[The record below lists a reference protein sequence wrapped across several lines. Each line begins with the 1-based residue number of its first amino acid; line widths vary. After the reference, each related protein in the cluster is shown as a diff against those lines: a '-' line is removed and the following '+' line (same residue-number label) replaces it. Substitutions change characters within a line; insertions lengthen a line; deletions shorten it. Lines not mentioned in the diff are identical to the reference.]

1 MSIGFSTGSSS
12 RQNDATLL
20 ERIQEHYGTLR
31 PSERIVADF
40 LRSHAGERLDSS
52 ITQLGRQLGV
62 SEATISRVSRALGYE
77 GYPDMKLSLAQSS
90 SAMRASAFPN
100 LPRGLSETDTIIA
113 TSAKLANAL
122 GHSITETQRLLDADR
137 IDRAVS
143 AIEKSQKTVFVG
155 VGGAASICQEAVH
168 MFIKAGIEA
177 ESHADGYTQTI
188 VAATMNP
195 QRVMVGISHTG
206 YTETVAEAMRMA
218 RRRGSPTIAITSD
231 PKSPVADAADTVLAT
246 WHHSGNEIPL
256 YGDFLEGRICQLFL
270 IDLIYLSLVFRSGE
284 RAKSN
289 LDATAAALAEHY
301 RRSNS

>member
-1 MSIGFSTGSSS
+1 MSIGLSTGSTP
-12 RQNDATLL
+12 RQAEIGLL
-20 ERIQEHYGTLR
+20 ERIQQHYGSLR

-40 LRSHAGERLDSS
+40 LRTHAGERLDSS

-90 SAMRASAFPN
+90 ATRATAFPN
-100 LPRGLSETDTIIA
+100 LPRGLSETDSIIA
-113 TSAKLANAL
+113 TSAKLAHAL
-122 GHSITETQRLLDADR
+122 SHSIAETQRLLDADR
-137 IDRAVS
+137 IERAVA
-143 AIEKSQKTVFVG
+143 AIEKAQKTVFVG

-188 VAATMNP
+188 IAATMNP
-195 QRVMVGISHTG
+195 QRVMIGISHTG
-206 YTETVAEAMRMA
+206 HTETVAEAMRMA

-246 WHHSGNEIPL
+246 WHHSSNEIPL
-256 YGDFLEGRICQLFL
+256 YGDFLEGRMCQLFL
-270 IDLIYLSLVFRSGE
+270 VDLIYLSLVFRSGE
-284 RAKSN
+284 RAKAN
-289 LDATAAALAEHY
+289 LDATAAALTEHY